1 MSIANFQQGQWI
13 RHPKCPDW
21 GVGEIVG
28 VEPDAVLVVFENVGE
43 RKINTRFVALEITDA
58 PKNRN
63 PKLVTVV
70 GANLERL
77 CTEFHELMKDN
88 RPNSDDGGMGL
99 NVLKDLRERGHL
111 TKRVQKQ
118 LLAWCHTEGTVY
130 QVGVDLARQIC
141 RQIYGRVPTRDE
153 IKLSGL

>member
-1 MSIANFQQGQWI
+1 MCDVNFRQGQWI

-28 VEPDAVLVVFENVGE
+28 VEPDAVRVVFESVGE
-43 RKINTRFVALEITDA
+43 RKISTQFVALELVD
-58 PKNRN
+58 PPENRD
-63 PKLVTVV
+63 PWPLAVV
-70 GANLERL
+70 NANLERL

-99 NVLKDLRERGHL
+99 NVLQDLKERGYL

-118 LLAWCHTEGTVY
+118 LLAWCHTEGSVY
-130 QVGVDLARQIC
+130 QAGVDLARQIC
-141 RQIYGRVPTRDE
+141 RQIYGRVPTRGE
-153 IKLSGL
+153 INSLG